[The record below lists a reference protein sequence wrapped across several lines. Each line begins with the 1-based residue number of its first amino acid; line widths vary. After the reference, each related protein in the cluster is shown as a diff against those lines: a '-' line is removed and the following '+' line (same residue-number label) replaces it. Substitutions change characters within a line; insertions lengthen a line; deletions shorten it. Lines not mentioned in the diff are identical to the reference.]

1 MKIQYTLTELLWL
14 CGMVLTLS
22 LTSCSDDGDE
32 GGGVRPGTEVQSEVI
47 DNNTSQWTYYSLEN
61 NKVIGTSVFGDSV
74 SDRSWSERTDWD
86 IAFCGTLIR
95 TNGGD
100 SGKGQGGIQI
110 SDKQYATVEEAP
122 SFGYVT
128 DKYE

>member
-1 MKIQYTLTELLWL
+1 MKIQYTLAELLWL
-14 CGMVLTLS
+14 CGMMLTLS
-22 LTSCSDDGDE
+22 LTSCSDDGDD

-100 SGKGQGGIQI
+100 SGKGQG
-110 SDKQYATVEEAP
+110 
-122 SFGYVT
+122 
-128 DKYE
+128 

>member
-1 MKIQYTLTELLWL
+1 MKMKYTFQYILWL
-14 CGMVLTLS
+14 CGLTLTLS
-22 LTSCSDDGDE
+22 LTSCSSDSDDDG
-32 GGGVRPGTEVQSEVI
+32 GIRPGTEVQSEVI
-47 DNNTSQWTYYSLEN
+47 DNKTSQWTYYSLEN

-86 IAFCGTLIR
+86 IALCGTLIR
-95 TNGGD
+95 TNSGD

-110 SDKQYATVEEAP
+110 SDRQYVTVEEAP